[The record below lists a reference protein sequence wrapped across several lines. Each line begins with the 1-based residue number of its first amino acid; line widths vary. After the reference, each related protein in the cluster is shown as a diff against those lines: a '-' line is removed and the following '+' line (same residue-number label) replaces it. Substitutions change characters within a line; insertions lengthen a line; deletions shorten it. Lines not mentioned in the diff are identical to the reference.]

1 MVKHKKF
8 RAWIWP
14 VLLVLLSVALYGKGV
29 FDQDTFYPD
38 ADRIAMD
45 GVYFHDPIRD
55 MPLEVVRGKNIP
67 E

>member
-1 MVKHKKF
+1 
-8 RAWIWP
+8 
-14 VLLVLLSVALYGKGV
+14 LVLLSVALYGKGV